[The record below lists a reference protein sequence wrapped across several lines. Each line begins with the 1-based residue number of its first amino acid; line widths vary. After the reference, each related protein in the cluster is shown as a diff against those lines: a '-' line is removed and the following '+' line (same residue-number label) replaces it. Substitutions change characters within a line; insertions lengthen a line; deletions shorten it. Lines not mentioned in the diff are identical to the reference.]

1 MGGLN
6 VNCFQSGKKLQR
18 SWSAGSGDK
27 VQSRN
32 LENVGNN
39 ELSSEVVMETIPD
52 IFNSLIISNS
62 NSSVIN
68 NNKVLY
74 NNDEKILNDFD
85 DDMTDDSFDPG
96 ELGILENPG
105 VVRFDSLDY
114 PDFCDTFSDDDDN
127 DELDSSEPSNNVFSK
142 VFRFSF
148 ESLFSSSK
156 LFTNRIHRIQRTK
169 SLSDISEHLETWRFP
184 NFLFQDR

>member
-1 MGGLN
+1 M
-6 VNCFQSGKKLQR
+6 
-18 SWSAGSGDK
+18 
-27 VQSRN
+27 
-32 LENVGNN
+32 
-39 ELSSEVVMETIPD
+39 SSEVVMETIPD

-127 DELDSSEPSNNVFSK
+127 DELDSSEPSNNVLRSISVRLFA
-142 VFRFSF
+142 VENLMGNR
-148 ESLFSSSK
+148 ECSLNSSSI
-156 LFTNRIHRIQRTK
+156 NERYII
-169 SLSDISEHLETWRFP
+169 IIG
-184 NFLFQDR
+184 

>member
-1 MGGLN
+1 MN
-6 VNCFQSGKKLQR
+6 DST
-18 SWSAGSGDK
+18 
-27 VQSRN
+27 
-32 LENVGNN
+32 
-39 ELSSEVVMETIPD
+39 VMETIPD
-52 IFNSLIISNS
+52 IFNSLIISNVSS
-62 NSSVIN
+62 NSSVVN

-85 DDMTDDSFDPG
+85 DDTMTDDSFDPG

-114 PDFCDTFSDDDDN
+114 PDFCDTFSDDDN
-127 DELDSSEPSNNVFSK
+127 DELDHSSEPAHNVFSK

-156 LFTNRIHRIQRTK
+156 LFRNRIHRIQRTK
-169 SLSDISEHLETWRFP
+169 SLSDISEHIETWRFP
-184 NFLFQDR
+184 NFLFRDR

>member
-1 MGGLN
+1 M
-6 VNCFQSGKKLQR
+6 QR

-32 LENVGNN
+32 LENGGNN
-39 ELSSEVVMETIPD
+39 ELNEAVMETIPD
-52 IFNSLIISNS
+52 IFNSLIISNVS

-85 DDMTDDSFDPG
+85 DDMRSDDSFDPG

-114 PDFCDTFSDDDDN
+114 PDFCDTFSDDDDDN
-127 DELDSSEPSNNVFSK
+127 DELDSSEPAHNVFSK

-156 LFTNRIHRIQRTK
+156 LFRNRIHRIQRTK